1 MSDRDRVRSA
11 HGRVEEPRNTT
22 DFDDFVGYDYQSE
35 SPSHRG
41 RRDLRVE
48 GMVTFCFV
56 AFYRHVSISNSM
68 FKTHA
73 TRTTCFPHKD
83 EVGIRDLDSMTTKTS
98 ID

>member
-1 MSDRDRVRSA
+1 MLDRDRELRSA

-56 AFYRHVSISNSM
+56 AFYRHVSM
-68 FKTHA
+68 FPFLTQCSKLMPQELLVFHIKMKLA
-73 TRTTCFPHKD
+73 S
-83 EVGIRDLDSMTTKTS
+83 EVS
-98 ID
+98 IL